1 MLAVSRSLYELLAS
15 PEDEKTRKRRK
26 EPQRRQQRNRD
37 NQRNRNRDGGKSRER
52 NHRRKNSRAD
62 KGHKQTST
70 ATPPP
75 SVDCWAEHREA
86 MENGRARKGSGSGR
100 SDAQYVPACK
110 TDGTFEEV
118 QCYKVRTYLTK
129 LTQQCPTIG
138 KPSKFYC
145 SHRGTAGAWTS

>member
-1 MLAVSRSLYELLAS
+1 MYYFPAVSRSLYELLAS

-37 NQRNRNRDGGKSRER
+37 QRNRNRDGGKNRER

-62 KGHKQTST
+62 KGDKQT
-70 ATPPP
+70 ATTTPTP

-86 MENGRARKGSGSGR
+86 MENGRARKGSGGGGR

-110 TDGTFEEV
+110 ADGTFEQV
-118 QCYKVRTYLTK
+118 QCYKVRIFSNSNA
-129 LTQQCPTIG
+129 Q
-138 KPSKFYC
+138 
-145 SHRGTAGAWTS
+145 